1 MVRQLFSEVTER
13 AKIKD
18 MLKRKR
24 LQKTIQ
30 IITLSTSI
38 QDWEQPTSEV
48 GIVQVDLSG
57 ERKVMLI

>member
-1 MVRQLFSEVTER
+1 MVRQLFPIVIER

-24 LQKTIQ
+24 LQKTLQ

-38 QDWEQPTSEV
+38 QGWEQPTLEV
-48 GIVQVDLSG
+48 GIVDG
-57 ERKVMLI
+57 G